1 MVARVT
7 SQTRMANSQLN
18 LQSSAA
24 LLAKLQDT
32 ATRLKKITTPSDDPT
47 GTADSMRVRAAQ
59 SQTAQFGRNV
69 DDGLGWLSTV
79 DATLSA
85 STDILRQVRD
95 LTVQGANDGAL
106 SPTAKEAIA
115 TALEGLRTD
124 LLGKANTTYLGRTV
138 FAGASDAGVAFR
150 PDLSYTGTGASVTRR
165 IDSNATVRVDADG
178 AAAFGTG
185 TGSAFALIDTIVADL
200 RSGVNVGPNL
210 GAIDSRLTALLNA
223 QTAAGARQ
231 NQISAAKD
239 AIVSKTGTLEAQ
251 RAGIEDVD
259 VGEIVIKLKQQEV
272 SYQAALAVTA
282 RTLQPTL
289 MDFLR

>member
-1 MVARVT
+1 MVNRVT
-7 SQTRMANSQLN
+7 SQTRMANSQIN
-18 LQSSAA
+18 LQSAAA

-32 ATRLKKITTPSDDPT
+32 ATSLKKISTPSDDPT

-69 DDGLGWLSTV
+69 DDGIGWLATV
-79 DATLSA
+79 DSSLGA
-85 STDILRQVRD
+85 STDILRKVRD
-95 LTVQGANDGAL
+95 LSVNGANDGAL

-115 TALEGLRTD
+115 VALEGLRTD
-124 LLGKANTTYLGRTV
+124 LLGRANTTYLGRTV
-138 FAGASDAGVAFR
+138 FAGNSDAGVAFR
-150 PDLSYTGTGASVTRR
+150 ADLSFTGSGSAVLRQV
-165 IDSNATVRVDADG
+165 DSNASVQVDADG
-178 AAAFGTG
+178 VAAFGSG
-185 TGSAFALIDTIVADL
+185 ASSVFALIDTIVADL
-200 RSGVNVGPNL
+200 RSGVNVGPHL
-210 GAIDSRLTALLNA
+210 AAIDTRMTAMLNT
-223 QTAAGARQ
+223 QTAAGARE
-231 NQISAAKD
+231 NQITAAKD
-239 AIVSKTGTLEAQ
+239 ALVTKTGNLEAQ

>member
-1 MVARVT
+1 
-7 SQTRMANSQLN
+7 MANSQFN
-18 LQSSAA
+18 LQTAAA

-32 ATRLKKITTPSDDPT
+32 ATSLKKITRPSDDPT

-59 SQTAQFGRNV
+59 SQTAQFGRNA
-69 DDGLGWLSTV
+69 DDGMGWLSTV
-79 DATLSA
+79 DSTLSA
-85 STDILRQVRD
+85 STDIMHQVRD
-95 LTVQGANDGAL
+95 LTVQGANDGGL

-115 TALEGLRTD
+115 SALEGLRSD
-124 LLGKANTTYLGRTV
+124 LLGTANTTYLGRTV
-138 FAGASDAGVAFR
+138 FAGSSDAGVAFR

-165 IDSNATVRVDADG
+165 IDDNATVRVDADG
-178 AAAFGTG
+178 AAAYGTG
-185 TGSAFALIDTIVADL
+185 SGSAFALIDTIVADL
-200 RSGVNVGPNL
+200 RSGVNVGASL
-210 GAIDSRLTALLNA
+210 AAIDTRMTAMLNT

-239 AIVSKTGTLEAQ
+239 AIVGKAGNLEVQ
-251 RAGIEDVD
+251 RAGIEDAD

-272 SYQAALAVTA
+272 TYQAALAVTA